1 MSLSTSSVQSG
12 KHMEQLESRRLF
24 ASPLAVVAFAD
35 NRGEV
40 KVKFDQPLDAA
51 TVNTRSVMAFLPGPD
66 GAFLTADDIK
76 VRGRVRLITG
86 GQRVWFSP
94 LEEVPFPPGSQF
106 AFVIKASRVRSA
118 GGELIDGEWNGANV
132 PSGDG
137 VPGGHFAV
145 ISSRD
150 KGLTPRARFD
160 TQVGNIDVR
169 LFGDQT
175 PANVANFLSY
185 ANEGLYDDT
194 VVQRSLPGFIWQTGG
209 YRVTDANAFEAI
221 PPKTP
226 VINEPS
232 PTQAERGTISLAR
245 PDDGNPATDD
255 RGTNQFFFNLVN
267 NESNLGSQNGGF
279 TEFGEVMTDGGLA
292 AMDTVVQ
299 FPTIDGDPNNT
310 PGVLDNLAV
319 QNSQVTLEAVDAD
332 PRSTLVLIRRVS
344 VRNKITDWDI

>member
-1 MSLSTSSVQSG
+1 MQSG
-12 KHMEQLESRRLF
+12 KHMEPLEIRRLF
-24 ASPLAVVAFAD
+24 ASPVVEVMYAD

-40 KVKFDQPLDAA
+40 QIKFDQPLNPA
-51 TVNTRSVMAFLPGPD
+51 TVNTRSVMQFLPGPD

-76 VRGRVRLITG
+76 VTGRVKLITG
-86 GQRVWFSP
+86 GQRVWFRP
-94 LEEVPFPPGSQF
+94 AEEVPFAPGSRF

-118 GGELIDGEWNGANV
+118 AGELIDGEWNGVGV

-137 VPGGHFAV
+137 VPGGHFAI

-150 KGLTPRARFD
+150 KGPTPRARFS

-185 ANEGLYDDT
+185 ANEGSYDDT
-194 VVQRSLPGFIWQTGG
+194 VIQRNLPGFIWQTGG
-209 YRVTDANAFEAI
+209 YRVSEANTFDAI
-221 PPKTP
+221 PSKTP

-232 PTQAERGTISLAR
+232 PTQATRGTISLAR

-267 NESNLGSQNGGF
+267 NESNLGNQNGGF
-279 TEFGEVMTDGGLA
+279 TEFGEVMNPAGLT
-292 AMDTVVQ
+292 AMDNIAQ
-299 FPTIDGDPNNT
+299 FPTIDGDPDDT
-310 PGVLDNLAV
+310 PGVFDDLAV
-319 QNSQVTLEAVDAD
+319 QNASVTLEDVDD
-332 PRSTLVLIRRVS
+332 SPRDSLVLIRRVAI
-344 VRNKITDWDI
+344 RNKVSEWQI